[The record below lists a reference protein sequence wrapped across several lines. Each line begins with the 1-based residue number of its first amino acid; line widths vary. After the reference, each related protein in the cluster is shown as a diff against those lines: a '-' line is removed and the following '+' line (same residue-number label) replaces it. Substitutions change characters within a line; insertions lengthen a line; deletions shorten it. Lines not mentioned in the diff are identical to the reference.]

1 MSAKAYKRSLQFA
14 FIGSGEGGGRMAA
27 TFGRMG
33 YPAAAINTTG
43 ADLARLRLPGSQKL
57 VLPIAAGGA
66 GQEPELGRQAV
77 LVHQDRVQTFL
88 RAMTLEADHV
98 ILCIGGGGGT
108 GTGSLPELVHLLQEL
123 KRPVGVIYT
132 LPRDVECTAVKVNAL
147 RALSGIYQMA
157 QAGEISPLMLVDNN
171 RIGELFPE
179 VSLARFWPKGNQF
192 LADLWDAFNRLS
204 VRESEF
210 YSALDGTDYL
220 RLLSAGKCAA
230 LGYAEVTDLKSAVG
244 LARAMSEAVHR
255 GLLAGGFDLST
266 ASAVGTIIVGSAN
279 TLRHLPAA
287 YLDNGLRV
295 IREIMKGG
303 YAFSGVYADSGVYA
317 RLKLYVLF
325 GGLDLPLERVEE
337 LARETQGEYE
347 VLQEKLQVSNPKS
360 QVPNF
365 SFMEGGLR
373 LERGGSTLRQSSGQ
387 AGLTTGGGDDE
398 DNVFARMA
406 RKRR

>member
-1 MSAKAYKRSLQFA
+1 MSQDSKLKTQNSRYRRSLRFA

-33 YPAAAINTTG
+33 YLAAAINTTE
-43 ADLARLRLPGSQKL
+43 ADLTRLRLPDSQKL

-77 LVHQDRVQTFL
+77 LVHQERVRAFL
-88 RAMTLEADHV
+88 RAMTLEAEHV
-98 ILCIGGGGGT
+98 MLCVGGGGGT
-108 GTGSLPELVHLLQEL
+108 GTGSLPELVRLLREL

-132 LPRDVECTAVKVNAL
+132 LPRDVEGTAVKVNAL
-147 RALSGIYQMA
+147 RALSTVYGMA
-157 QAGEISPLMLVDNN
+157 QMGEVSPLVLVDNN
-171 RIGELFPE
+171 RIRELFPD
-179 VSLARFWPKGNQF
+179 VSLAGFWPRANQF

-220 RLLSAGKCAA
+220 RLLGAGKCAA
-230 LGYAEVTDLKSAVG
+230 LGYAEVVDLKSPMG
-244 LARAMSEAVHR
+244 LARAMSEAVHG
-255 GLLAGGFDLST
+255 GLLAEGFDLST

-279 TLRHLPAA
+279 TLAHLPAA

-295 IREIMKGG
+295 VGEIMQGG
-303 YAFSGVYADSGVYA
+303 YAFSGVYADSSVYG

-325 GGLDLPLERVEE
+325 SGLDLPLARVEE

-347 VLQEKLQVSNPKS
+347 VLQEKLQVPSS
-360 QVPNF
+360 RFQVPSLKF
-365 SFMEGGLR
+365 LESGLK
-373 LERGGSTLRQSSGQ
+373 LERGGN
-387 AGLTTGGGDDE
+387 GDE
-398 DNVFARMA
+398 NNVFALMA
-406 RKRR
+406 GRRRR

>member
-1 MSAKAYKRSLQFA
+1 
-14 FIGSGEGGGRMAA
+14 MAA

-33 YPAAAINTTG
+33 YPAAAINTTE
-43 ADLARLRLPGSQKL
+43 ADLSRLRLPGAQKL

-77 LVHQDRVQTFL
+77 LVHEARVRAFL

-98 ILCIGGGGGT
+98 LLCVGGGGGT
-108 GTGSLPELVHLLQEL
+108 GTGSLPELVRLLREL

-132 LPRDVECTAVKVNAL
+132 LPRDVEGTAVKVNAL
-147 RALSGIYQMA
+147 RALTAIYQMA
-157 QAGEISPLMLVDNN
+157 QAGELSPLVLVDNN
-171 RIGELFPE
+171 RIQELFPD
-179 VSLARFWPKGNQF
+179 VSLARFWPRANQF

-230 LGYAEVTDLKSAVG
+230 LGYAEVVDLKSPVG
-244 LARAMSEAVHR
+244 LARAMSEAVHG

-266 ASAVGTIIVGSAN
+266 ASAVVTIIVGSAN
-279 TLRHLPAA
+279 TLLHLPAA

-295 IREIMKGG
+295 LGEIMRGG
-303 YAFSGVYADSGVYA
+303 YAFSGVYADPSVYSK
-317 RLKLYVLF
+317 LKLYVLF

-347 VLQEKLQVSNPKS
+347 VLQEKLQITNHESRIT
-360 QVPNF
+360 NF
-365 SFMEGGLR
+365 SFLEGGLR
-373 LERGGSTLRQSSGQ
+373 LERSGN
-387 AGLTTGGGDDE
+387 GNEG
-398 DNVFARMA
+398 NVFALMA
-406 RKRR
+406 RRRR